1 MEYENSILLEHD
13 ELNLSDFALFLSVM
27 KNREAY
33 ECTLSIIMDEQD
45 LKLAEVKVE
54 EVVLNRFRKRAIRL
68 DAWAVAAD
76 DRQFVTEM
84 QNDTSSDDVRKRARY
99 YQGLLDS
106 PVLKSGKSTRYKYLP
121 SSVIIFITQEDIFG
135 KDLAKYTFTEQC
147 KELNG
152 MELEDGTKKIFLNM
166 KSKNGA
172 PELISLLQYMKQSN
186 LNNPDIMVQDDRIV
200 KLDIIVNEVK
210 QSEEWEEVHMSIY
223 GNGLQQGREEGR
235 KEGREEGR
243 EEGRLSER
251 KNLVLEMLRNDE
263 PLEKIMM
270 YSKLTEEEIMALKE
284 SCKTS

>member
-1 MEYENSILLEHD
+1 MKGRTNMEYENSILLEHD

-27 KNREAY
+27 KNRDAY

-106 PVLKSGKSTRYKYLP
+106 PILKSGKSTRYKYLP

-152 MELEDGTKKIFLNM
+152 MDLEDGTKKIFLNM

-186 LNNPDIMVQDDRIV
+186 LNNPDIIVQD
-200 KLDIIVNEVK
+200 VK

-235 KEGREEGR
+235 KEGR
-243 EEGRLSER
+243 LSER
-251 KNLVLEMLRNDE
+251 KNLALEMLRDDE
-263 PLEKIMM
+263 PLEKIMK
-270 YSKLTEEEIMALKE
+270 YAKLTEEEIMALKK